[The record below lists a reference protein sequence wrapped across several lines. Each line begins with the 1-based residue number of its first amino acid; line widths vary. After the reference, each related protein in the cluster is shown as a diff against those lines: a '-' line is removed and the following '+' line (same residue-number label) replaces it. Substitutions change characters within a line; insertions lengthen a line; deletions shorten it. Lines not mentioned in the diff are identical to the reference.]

1 MLNVLAP
8 GARLIDARTGDV
20 LTGDALER
28 TVDQAAA
35 DIAKAPP
42 GLVVVVMA
50 NDVASVV
57 RYLGALRAGR
67 PVLVWGDAPLDDVV
81 TRFRPA
87 LVSGPSTTVLGQPG
101 ITPHHDLALLLAT
114 SGSTGEPRL
123 VRMSAAGMS
132 AAVRAVRDSL
142 AIGSDEVAITTLPPH
157 FTYGLSVIN
166 SHLAAGATIV
176 VESRGV
182 LDQGFWES
190 VDRYG
195 VTTLA
200 GVPHTFEVLAR
211 KPWTPRRNPSVR
223 VLTAAGGRLGDE
235 LAARFHAVMAEHGGA
250 LYVMYGQ
257 TEAGPR
263 ICVLPPDRLPD
274 KLGSVGVAVPGMRL
288 SIEPTTGEVV
298 CHGPSVMMGYATTA
312 ADLARGDD
320 LGGVLHTGDQGHLD
334 DDGFLWLTGRLG
346 RTGKSFGTRVNLD
359 SVEHLVADLAVAAA
373 VAAGDR
379 IRICCE
385 NVDAARLAAVRSAVA
400 GRLGLHRL
408 GVIVESVDR
417 LPRRPNGKVD
427 YSALSAALNGG
438 ATVR

>member
-20 LTGDALER
+20 LTGDALE
-28 TVDQAAA
+28 TAVDNAAA
-35 DIAKAPP
+35 DLVEAPP
-42 GLVVVVMA
+42 GLAVVVMA

-67 PVLVWGDAPLDDVV
+67 PVLVWGEAALDDVI
-81 TRFRPA
+81 TRFQPA
-87 LVSGPSTTVLGQPG
+87 VVSGLSTTVLARPDVL
-101 ITPHHDLALLLAT
+101 PHPELALLLAT

-123 VRMSAAGMS
+123 VRMSTVGMS

-142 AIGSDEVAITTLPPH
+142 AIGPDDVAITTLPPH
-157 FTYGLSVIN
+157 FTYGLSVLN
-166 SHLAAGATIV
+166 SHLAAGATV
-176 VESRGV
+176 VLEPRSV
-182 LDQGFWES
+182 LDQGFWDS
-190 VDRYG
+190 VDRYA
-195 VTTLA
+195 VTSLA
-200 GVPHTFEVLAR
+200 GVPHTFELLAR

-223 VLTAAGGRLGDE
+223 VLTAAGGRLRDE
-235 LAARFHAVMAEHGGA
+235 LALRYHTVMADHGGA

-274 KLGSVGVAVPGMRL
+274 KLGAAGIAVPGMRL
-288 SIEPTTGEVV
+288 TVEPATGEVV
-298 CHGPSVMMGYATTA
+298 CHGPSVMMGYAATA
-312 ADLARGDD
+312 TDLARGDD
-320 LGGVLHTGDQGHLD
+320 LGGVLHTGDQGRLD

-359 SVEHLVADLAVAAA
+359 AVEHLVADLAVAAA

-379 IRICCE
+379 IRVCCE
-385 NVDAARLAAVRSAVA
+385 NADAARLAAVRAAVTD
-400 GRLGLHRL
+400 RLGLHRL
-408 GVIVESVDR
+408 GVTVESVRR

-427 YSALSAALNGG
+427 YAALALALNGG
-438 ATVR
+438 A